1 MELAL
6 WQEQFDGLGINVA
19 GMTYDPVADLKAFH
33 GKVALSYPL
42 LHDEAATHVTAL
54 GILNEEYPEGH
65 RAYGIPH
72 PNALLLDADGVVR
85 GKFAIAGYK
94 ERPSFEVMLQA
105 ASKLVQK

>member
-1 MELAL
+1 MELAS

-42 LHDEAATHVTAL
+42 LHDEAATHVTAS

-65 RAYGIPH
+65 LAYGIPH

-94 ERPSFEVMLQA
+94 ELPSFEVMLQA

>member
-1 MELAL
+1 MTLLQAPVRGTG
-6 WQEQFDGLGINVA
+6 FVA
-19 GMTYDPVADLKAFH
+19 RAIRRSGHQRGWYDLRSGRGSKGF
-33 GKVALSYPL
+33 S
-42 LHDEAATHVTAL
+42 
-54 GILNEEYPEGH
+54 GH

-72 PNALLLDADGVVR
+72 PGALLLDADGVVR